1 MAESPAG
8 AVARNSAE
16 ILEEFADYLDIP
28 MNINL
33 EVGRRFMKVREILL
47 LKPES
52 IVDVSKS
59 AGENID
65 IYINGRLVAFGE
77 ILEVEG
83 KAGIRL
89 TDFHVQT

>member
-1 MAESPAG
+1 MADSLAG

-16 ILEEFADYLDIP
+16 ILEEFADYLDVP
-28 MNINL
+28 MNIKL
-33 EVGRRFMKVREILL
+33 EVGRRSMRVREILL

-52 IVDVSKS
+52 IVEIAKS

-65 IYINGRLVAFGE
+65 IYINDRLVAFGE

-89 TDFHVQT
+89 TDFHAQN

>member
-1 MAESPAG
+1 MAESPAR
-8 AVARNSAE
+8 AAARNPAE
-16 ILEEFADYLDIP
+16 ILEEFADYLDVP

-89 TDFHVQT
+89 TDFHVQN

>member
-1 MAESPAG
+1 MAESPVRAD
-8 AVARNSAE
+8 ARNSAE
-16 ILEEFADYLDIP
+16 ILEEFADYLDVP

-33 EVGRRFMKVREILL
+33 EVGRRPMKVREILL

-52 IVDVSKS
+52 IVEIAKS

-65 IYINGRLVAFGE
+65 IYINDRLVAFGE

-89 TDFHVQT
+89 TDFHVQN